1 MKIVRPGGSITLP
14 KVPNAEAIYEA
25 ILQFSWEDPSKW
37 IEGRPNVREV
47 KSLVEGNVNEQAVK
61 AVWKAVV
68 NKIEEI
74 VSRQQSS
81 RHVRVKGG
89 AK

>member
-1 MKIVRPGGSITLP
+1 MKTVRPGGSVTLP
-14 KVPNAEAIYEA
+14 DVPNAEAIYEA
-25 ILQFSWEDPSKW
+25 ILQFDWQDPSKW

-47 KSLVEGNVNEQAVK
+47 KLLVEGNVNEQAVK
-61 AVWKAVV
+61 AVWKVLV
-68 NKIEEI
+68 KKVEEI
-74 VSRQQSS
+74 VSRQQAS